1 MNTEEPETSST
12 GLAVQNPSSPLGQW
26 RDSQN
31 TFIAPE
37 EPDYSGIQEMFM
49 LEEPSNFQLRVR
61 HILRVGR
68 IQNMGRDPTMMG
80 RVLGSSTNKYIRFCA
95 DSGTPAAFI
104 PRSVAERNKLEI
116 FPPDPDEASYASAS
130 GHPLTV
136 VGQTSMFIKFKTMKT
151 TKSLRALVV
160 AEEGEEVLVDLES
173 LVQWGILPSCFPLPI
188 NEDDREVGRKVR
200 NIQTLPPKKLVDVKE
215 RAGSWR
221 SSIKFN
227 QIVEE
232 EYETDHEMAV
242 YNALRGKLLK
252 MYADVFKEDLS
263 PSDRIDAPP
272 VEIPLVPNAE
282 EVPVYNAKVPIP
294 TPRYLESAAQKEL
307 ARIIASGALE
317 EVTHATR
324 YCCKAFFVQKP
335 GSPDSDP
342 SVRLVSN
349 FKPVNQVVDT
359 VGYPMDG
366 SSHILKRLEAED
378 TCFGVIDL
386 TQGYHQVGVAESS
399 RDLLSIILPQGK
411 YR

>member
-1 MNTEEPETSST
+1 MRRECKRFLPDTSLNPPTVSTFHHSMNTEEPETSST

-200 NIQTLPPKKLVDVKE
+200 NIQTQPPKKLVDVKE
-215 RAGSWR
+215 
-221 SSIKFN
+221 
-227 QIVEE
+227 
-232 EYETDHEMAV
+232 
-242 YNALRGKLLK
+242 
-252 MYADVFKEDLS
+252 
-263 PSDRIDAPP
+263 
-272 VEIPLVPNAE
+272 
-282 EVPVYNAKVPIP
+282 
-294 TPRYLESAAQKEL
+294 
-307 ARIIASGALE
+307 
-317 EVTHATR
+317 
-324 YCCKAFFVQKP
+324 
-335 GSPDSDP
+335 
-342 SVRLVSN
+342 
-349 FKPVNQVVDT
+349 
-359 VGYPMDG
+359 
-366 SSHILKRLEAED
+366 
-378 TCFGVIDL
+378 
-386 TQGYHQVGVAESS
+386 
-399 RDLLSIILPQGK
+399 
-411 YR
+411 

>member
-1 MNTEEPETSST
+1 METGSLVNKKSPRPDILQKNPKNLYMLAEARCGQTELNDTIFEVKQILSSLRRAHRDSWPKGMVKDFIISLSYKLNAGEDILLRCQSKLNALVKIHPTFCSDIHQLRENLSTYNKKFIKMRRECKRFLPDTSLNPPTVSTFHHSMNTEEPETSST

-200 NIQTLPPKKLVDVKE
+200 NVQTQPPKKLVDVKE

-221 SSIKFN
+221 TSIKFN

-232 EYETDHEMAV
+232 EYETDHE
-242 YNALRGKLLK
+242 
-252 MYADVFKEDLS
+252 
-263 PSDRIDAPP
+263 I
-272 VEIPLVPNAE
+272 
-282 EVPVYNAKVPIP
+282 
-294 TPRYLESAAQKEL
+294 T
-307 ARIIASGALE
+307 
-317 EVTHATR
+317 
-324 YCCKAFFVQKP
+324 
-335 GSPDSDP
+335 
-342 SVRLVSN
+342 
-349 FKPVNQVVDT
+349 
-359 VGYPMDG
+359 
-366 SSHILKRLEAED
+366 
-378 TCFGVIDL
+378 
-386 TQGYHQVGVAESS
+386 
-399 RDLLSIILPQGK
+399 
-411 YR
+411 